1 MLNAHFVRKDG
12 LLTECTVSGH
22 DTYTEDT
29 GYSVLCAAVSS
40 AVQLTS
46 ALLCDCFGAPE
57 QCVQVHAAKNAQNQI
72 RIRLSE
78 PDPVHSNIL
87 IGLLLHFKALAEDA
101 EGNFRVTVTER

>member
-46 ALLCDCFGAPE
+46 ALLGDCFGAPE
-57 QCVQVHAAKNAQNQI
+57 QCV
-72 RIRLSE
+72 
-78 PDPVHSNIL
+78 
-87 IGLLLHFKALAEDA
+87 
-101 EGNFRVTVTER
+101 

>member
-1 MLNAHFVRKDG
+1 MLKAQFLRQDG
-12 LLTECTVSGH
+12 MLIGCTVSGH
-22 DTYTEDT
+22 DEFTEDA

-46 ALLCDCFGAPE
+46 ALLSDCFGAPAD
-57 QCVQVHAAKNAQNQI
+57 CVSVMPAANDQNQI
-72 RIRLSE
+72 SIRLPE

-87 IGLLLHFKALAEDA
+87 NGLLLHFQALSEDA